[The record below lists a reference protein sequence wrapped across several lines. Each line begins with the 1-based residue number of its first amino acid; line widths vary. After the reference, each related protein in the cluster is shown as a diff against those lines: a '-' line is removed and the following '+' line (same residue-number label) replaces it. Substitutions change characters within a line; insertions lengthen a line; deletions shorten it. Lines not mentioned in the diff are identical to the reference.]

1 MLLPAL
7 KGEVSTPNKLMKI
20 VSIFH
25 FLVLL
30 MALLTFGMPFVT
42 LAQQFAVQVEA
53 MNAAQRD
60 AVAHTNQNIWR
71 VFGCLGGLFA
81 VAGGYL
87 YEPAPPASALLG
99 KSPEYVAFYT
109 DAYTSKAKNL
119 QTRGAIEGCV
129 ASTCVTVALYG
140 VLIILVV
147 EESSSP
153 TYSYNLF

>member
-1 MLLPAL
+1 
-7 KGEVSTPNKLMKI
+7 MKI
-20 VSIFH
+20 DSTFH
-25 FLVLL
+25 LFVLL

-42 LAQQFAVQVEA
+42 LAQQLSVQAEA

-60 AVAHTNQNIWR
+60 AVARTNQNMWR

-99 KSPEYVAFYT
+99 KSPEYVAFYA
-109 DAYTSKAKNL
+109 DAYTSKAKNI

-129 ASTCVTVALYG
+129 ASTCVTAALYG
-140 VLIILVV
+140 VLIIIVA
-147 EESSSP
+147 EESDDH
-153 TYSYNLF
+153 L

>member
-1 MLLPAL
+1 
-7 KGEVSTPNKLMKI
+7 MKI
-20 VSIFH
+20 DSTFH
-25 FLVLL
+25 FFVLF

-42 LAQQFAVQVEA
+42 LAQQFSVQAEA

-60 AVAHTNQNIWR
+60 AVARTNQNMWR
-71 VFGCLGGLFA
+71 AFGCFGGLFG

-109 DAYTSKAKNL
+109 DAYTSKAKNI

-129 ASTCVTVALYG
+129 ASTCVTAALYG
-140 VLIILVV
+140 IFIILVV
-147 EESSSP
+147 EESTSS
-153 TYSYNLF
+153 SYYFY

>member
-1 MLLPAL
+1 
-7 KGEVSTPNKLMKI
+7 MKI
-20 VSIFH
+20 SSTFH
-25 FLVLL
+25 FFVLL

-42 LAQQFAVQVEA
+42 LAQQLSVQVEA

-60 AVAHTNQNIWR
+60 AVTHTNQNMWR
-71 VFGCLGGLFA
+71 AFGCLGGLFG

-109 DAYTSKAKNL
+109 DAYRSKAKSI

-129 ASTCVTVALYG
+129 ASTCVAAAVYG
-140 VLIILVV
+140 ALIILV
-147 EESSSP
+147 EEDFTSSD
-153 TYSYNLF
+153 YSYRLF